1 VTVDAHGGTVPV
13 LNEQL
18 EIVDSISSQL
28 SKIGSESL
36 DIDKNQNRATAL
48 RQTILR
54 KRGEE
59 TPLI

>member
-1 VTVDAHGGTVPV
+1 VPV

-36 DIDKNQNRATAL
+36 DIDKNQNLATAL